1 MWVRSPLCTELEP
14 ACSEAPD
21 QNEEESLDQI
31 KMGHN
36 SKLKKNHKTSVSVMC
51 MHPSVQSPSQNENVA
66 QDPNEENTNEEDQS
80 EQGVMWVRS
89 PLCTEL

>member
-1 MWVRSPLCTELEP
+1 
-14 ACSEAPD
+14 
-21 QNEEESLDQI
+21 
-31 KMGHN
+31 
-36 SKLKKNHKTSVSVMC
+36 MC